1 MTEMELGRRE
11 RKKEETRQRI
21 FQAALELFKQKG
33 FEATTV
39 DDITER
45 ADVAKGTFFNY
56 YPRKE
61 SVVFDL
67 CFEHLTDVE
76 NHSEGLGKKPMRAV
90 DQIVER
96 MRYAAELYMK
106 DRDLSRSM
114 LLQLFKGSVPA
125 PEGYEINQRAQ
136 DMVRRLVERAQAAGE
151 IRKDVDA
158 ERATYVLRSV
168 FFFSVLVWACA
179 PKEPYDLSQEL
190 TARIRL
196 ALEGLAADRGGPS

>member
-1 MTEMELGRRE
+1 MTKVQTKDQTMTEMELGRRE

-33 FEATTV
+33 FESTTV

-76 NHSEGLGKKPMRAV
+76 NHSQNVGSQPIRAV

-106 DRDLSRSM
+106 DRDLSRAM
-114 LLQLFKGSVPA
+114 LLQLFKG
-125 PEGYEINQRAQ
+125 
-136 DMVRRLVERAQAAGE
+136 
-151 IRKDVDA
+151 
-158 ERATYVLRSV
+158 
-168 FFFSVLVWACA
+168 
-179 PKEPYDLSQEL
+179 
-190 TARIRL
+190 
-196 ALEGLAADRGGPS
+196 